1 MLTNQRKTLLFCSIF
16 VLLSLFTVAAC
27 PDNNENSIC
36 SHSSGDVV
44 NAGESFTI
52 KWNRTKTIDCIKLEV
67 TMAGPG
73 AASDPGMYSIN
84 HTYQESWDLGTTPY
98 KSNSI
103 YVPCDVTGFITV
115 KVTWRKWSWGGG
127 NCKTQEAT
135 ETIVLTVASS
145 IKSTPSFHTTFC
157 EPGSHTL
164 TPDNLDTNDF
174 DLKWLDLGG
183 NLIHTGYT
191 YSNNFPAGN
200 TELVLRYSP
209 KSHLKCD
216 ADITDG
222 MYVVSVVPALMVLRT
237 DVLVDEDDNGHCR
250 QPNTYANLEIA
261 NLNVVNSELNS
272 SMSVTNIPGI
282 TLSAEGA
289 IRSYWTPVD
298 KVSQVQDP
306 PTVGATFLRAC
317 EVTLRQDGRSIRSYY
332 EYTDYKY
339 KKQLDQSSYPG
350 LPSNSLSTY
359 GVCTALTN
367 WLRIRKFILDTNEPI
382 DSIVAAH
389 KGILQADSSREAKCT
404 ASEVMGAVAGDT
416 LLLGPKAILNRV
428 PVTVQ
433 WVPNTGLLQDDELNV
448 YAVYD
453 SIPMDEFDSNAFTY
467 TAFIT
472 EVNTGI
478 VHTWCSRIIKG
489 EKYTGA
495 RGNVQ
500 TKTANASALEFEPVI
515 YPNPAFKTINLSQ
528 VADYN
533 LVQVINVQGQV
544 KIEKPLMMAAE
555 VLDISQLP
563 AGYYIVRFM
572 GDAEYNTQTLIVT
585 K

>member
-103 YVPCDVTGFITV
+103 YVPCDVTGLITV

-127 NCKTQEAT
+127 NCKTEEAT

-145 IKSTPSFHTTFC
+145 AKATPSYHSTFC
-157 EPGSHTL
+157 EPGTYTL
-164 TPDNLDTNDF
+164 KPGNLDTINYNLNWYDN
-174 DLKWLDLGG
+174 GG
-183 NLIHTGYT
+183 SIIHTGYT
-191 YSNNFPAGN
+191 YTDNFSLN
-200 TELVLRYSP
+200 TELLLKYSP
-209 KSHLKCD
+209 KTQLKCG
-216 ADITDG
+216 AANVYG
-222 MYVVSVVPALMVLRT
+222 VYVVNVLPAPMVFRT
-237 DVLVDEDDNGHCR
+237 DVLVDEDASGHCR
-250 QPNTYANLEIA
+250 QLNTYANLDLA
-261 NLNVVNSELNS
+261 NLNQLTSELNTS
-272 SMSVTNIPGI
+272 LSTNQVPGI
-282 TLSAEGA
+282 SLSVNSVA
-289 IRSYWTPVD
+289 RSYWTPID
-298 KVSQVQDP
+298 KISQVQDIP
-306 PTVGATFLRAC
+306 NGPTFIRAC
-317 EVTLRQDGRSIRSYY
+317 EVALRQDNRTVRSYY
-332 EYTDYKY
+332 EYTDYQYNKEIDENIY
-339 KKQLDQSSYPG
+339 SGMPTY
-350 LPSNSLSTY
+350 SLSTY
-359 GVCTALTN
+359 GQCTALTN

-428 PVTVQ
+428 PVSVQ

-467 TAFIT
+467 TAYIT

-555 VLDISQLP
+555 VLDIAQLP